1 MTSRRRETA
10 RTVGIA
16 LAVVL
21 CASLAA
27 SSVAADD
34 AGPSTADAVIPP
46 GQEALIGA
54 MLGRGMA
61 LHDCVLVSGG
71 VQFSV
76 IKATYR
82 CLFGEV
88 TLDLG
93 HVETATAESLLTGQF
108 AITLESGSPP
118 EGFGDA
124 VASLVRSH
132 EDDIVWSWPGYEA
145 AGDDGAG
152 ADTGE

>member
-1 MTSRRRETA
+1 MTSRRHEMA
-10 RTVGIA
+10 RSVAIA
-16 LAVVL
+16 LAAVL

-27 SSVAADD
+27 SVVAADD
-34 AGPSTADAVIPP
+34 DGPSTADAVIPP
-46 GQEALIGA
+46 GHEALIGA

-71 VQFSV
+71 VQYSV

-93 HVETATAESLLTGQF
+93 HLDNATPTSIRTGQF
-108 AITLESGSPP
+108 AITLESG
-118 EGFGDA
+118 
-124 VASLVRSH
+124 
-132 EDDIVWSWPGYEA
+132 
-145 AGDDGAG
+145 
-152 ADTGE
+152 